1 MLRHESFFSF
11 SQFTP
16 YLPTED
22 KLDVESYPG
31 LGKVKLNYIR
41 DHKVQKDLSILLFF
55 RGFCLSIEE
64 ASVSWLV
71 VSEKRIKHYNK
82 MNLYLHLFVVFADRR
97 VVEAVIIG
105 HHHLVL

>member
-41 DHKVQKDLSILLFF
+41 DHKVQKNLSVVLFF
-55 RGFCLSIEE
+55 RGIRMGRLMGKDCEV
-64 ASVSWLV
+64 SVSW
-71 VSEKRIKHYNK
+71 
-82 MNLYLHLFVVFADRR
+82 
-97 VVEAVIIG
+97 
-105 HHHLVL
+105 